1 MKKGEPVSQPAL
13 AKALTSALLRG
24 ESSTALFPQGM
35 SPLRDGRGEAAGA
48 NRDAGAHPEPHARQ
62 EEPRERL
69 ALRSFHSFEELTVA
83 EALLAHLEAEQVDAV
98 FGIPGGNI
106 APLVQALRRQSR
118 IRFII
123 GSHEGGSAF
132 MADGY
137 ARATGKLGVCAV
149 TAGPGATNAM
159 TGVASAHL
167 DQVPVLTI
175 SGQVSTERFGL
186 GAIQEST
193 DEGGINTGEMFR
205 HCTASSTTIVDARS
219 FPRLLER
226 ALKTAHA
233 VPHGAVHVSIPTN
246 IARQKLAKVNVP
258 SAPGAWKS
266 TLPAAPASEV
276 YTAFELLRHAK
287 RPLVY
292 LGSGAREALESRGAE
307 FAALVRRYCIPVA
320 TSLRGKGLFSEEDPL
335 SLGVL
340 GIAGSKRAE
349 QYLAEGVDVLMVLG
363 SRLGEWATKSFS
375 TLFETAHT
383 VIQVDATPSVIGQFL
398 QVNLPIVA
406 DVGSVVAGMVEFG
419 HGSTPGNEAHVRER
433 RQHLNTLNLAHR
445 AAAPVLPEDGPLK
458 PQHVMEELNP
468 HLHANTDLYVDMG
481 NCTGWATHC
490 LRITPPARVFY
501 PCGLS
506 SMGWSMGAV
515 IGGKVGK
522 PENTAIALTGDGS
535 FLMNGTELVTAVR
548 YGVGAVYIVLNDN
561 YLGMVN
567 HGEHAQSG
575 GEYELDDPYFSLGDP
590 DLVKFSESLGARA
603 YEVTK
608 PGQLAE
614 LLPEVLK
621 RADEERRPQVLV
633 CRIDYREVPPY
644 GDRFAA
650 VASAPKED

>member
-1 MKKGEPVSQPAL
+1 MSQPAL
-13 AKALTSALLRG
+13 ARSVPSPLIHREPTTVLL
-24 ESSTALFPQGM
+24 PQGT
-35 SPLRDGRGEAAGA
+35 
-48 NRDAGAHPEPHARQ
+48 HAPRA
-62 EEPRERL
+62 EEPPAGL
-69 ALRSFHSFEELTVA
+69 ATLRSFRTLEDLTVA
-83 EALLAHLEAEQVDAV
+83 ETILAHLEAEQVDAV

-106 APLVQALRRQSR
+106 APLVQALRRHAR

-137 ARATGKLGVCAV
+137 ARATGKLGVCVV

-193 DEGGINTGEMFR
+193 DEGGVNTAEMFR
-205 HCTASSTTIVDARS
+205 HCTASSTSIVDAKS

-226 ALKTAHA
+226 ALKTAQA
-233 VPHGAVHVSIPTN
+233 LPHGAVHVSVPTN
-246 IARQKLAKVNVP
+246 IARQKLARVSVP
-258 SAPGAWKS
+258 TAPGAWKG
-266 TLPAAPASEV
+266 TLPAAPAAEL
-276 YTAFELLRHAK
+276 YTAFELLRQAK
-287 RPLVY
+287 RPLLY
-292 LGSGAREALESRGAE
+292 LGSGAREALESQGAE

-349 QYLAEGVDVLMVLG
+349 QYLSEGVDVLMVLG
-363 SRLGEWATKSFS
+363 SRLGEWASKSFS
-375 TLFETAHT
+375 SLFQTAST

-406 DVGSVVAGMVEFG
+406 DVGSVVAGLVEF
-419 HGSTPGNEAHVRER
+419 SRTATPGNEAQVRER
-433 RQHLNTLNLAHR
+433 RQHLNAMNLAHR
-445 AAAPVLPEDGPLK
+445 SAIPVLPEDGPLK

-468 HLHANTDLYVDMG
+468 HLRRNTDLYVDMG

-490 LRITPPARVFY
+490 LRIAPPARIFY

-515 IGGKVGK
+515 IGGKIGR

-548 YGVGAVYIVLNDN
+548 YRVGAVYIVLNDN

-567 HGEHAQSG
+567 HGEHAQSA
-575 GEYELDDPYFSLGDP
+575 GEYPLDDPYFSLGEP

-603 YEVTK
+603 YEVTR

-614 LLPEVLK
+614 LLPQVLQ

-633 CRIDYREVPPY
+633 CRIDHREVPPY

-650 VASAPKED
+650 VASAPKEG

>member
-1 MKKGEPVSQPAL
+1 MSQPAL
-13 AKALTSALLRG
+13 AKAAPSPLIRAESTSV
-24 ESSTALFPQGM
+24 LFPQGA
-35 SPLRDGRGEAAGA
+35 PAVGQPREGTAQA
-48 NRDAGAHPEPHARQ
+48 EPHARA
-62 EEPRERL
+62 EEP
-69 ALRSFHSFEELTVA
+69 ALVKLRTFGTLEEVTVV

-137 ARATGKLGVCAV
+137 ARATGKLGVCVV

-167 DQVPVLTI
+167 DQVPVLTL

-193 DEGGINTGEMFR
+193 DEGGINTAEMFR

-226 ALKTAHA
+226 ALKTAYA
-233 VPHGAVHVSIPTN
+233 VPHGAVHVSLPTN
-246 IARQKLAKVNVP
+246 VARQKLAKVSVP
-258 SAPGAWKS
+258 TAPGAWKGG
-266 TLPAAPASEV
+266 LPAAPASEV
-276 YTAFELLRHAK
+276 YTAFELLRQAK
-287 RPLVY
+287 RPLIY

-307 FAALVRRYCIPVA
+307 FAAFVRRYCIPVA
-320 TSLRGKGLFSEEDPL
+320 TSLRGKGLFSEEDFL

-349 QYLAEGVDVLMVLG
+349 QYLGEGVDMLLVLG
-363 SRLGEWATKSFS
+363 SRLGEWASKSFS
-375 TLFETAHT
+375 SLFESAST

-398 QVNLPIVA
+398 QVQLPIVA
-406 DVGSVVAGMVEFG
+406 DVGSVVAGLVEFG
-419 HGSTPGNEAHVRER
+419 HSSAPGHEAQVRER
-433 RQHLNTLNLAHR
+433 RQHLNALNLAHR
-445 AAAPVLPEDGPLK
+445 SAAPVLPEDGPLK
-458 PQHVMEELNP
+458 PQHVMDELNP
-468 HLHANTDLYVDMG
+468 HLRGHTDLYVDMG

-490 LRITPPARVFY
+490 LRIAPPARVFY

-506 SMGWSMGAV
+506 SMGWSLGAV
-515 IGGKVGK
+515 IGGKVGR

-548 YGVGAVYIVLNDN
+548 YRVGAVYIVLNDN

-575 GEYELDDPYFSLGDP
+575 GEYALDDPYFSLGDP
-590 DLVKFSESLGARA
+590 DLVKFSESLGAAA

-608 PGQLAE
+608 PGQLAQ
-614 LLPEVLK
+614 LLPQVLQ
-621 RADEERRPQVLV
+621 RADEERRPQVIV

-650 VASAPKED
+650 VASTPKQG